1 MDEKDDFIDL
11 LKTIIDDIVS
21 DINMDDNDNID
32 SNINLLSKIFDIE
45 ADRIRELDKIFNGII
60 SDFTNVGDVIKSI
73 RSIILLSED
82 EYMYMTFKA
91 GMFLMINFTISNFD
105 ALYENMMY
113 GIIENAKKML
123 NIRV

>member
-32 SNINLLSKIFDIE
+32 SNINLLSKTFDIE

-60 SDFTNVGDVIKSI
+60 SDFTDVGDVIKSI
-73 RSIILLSED
+73 RSITLLSED
-82 EYMYMTFKA
+82 EYMYMTF
-91 GMFLMINFTISNFD
+91 
-105 ALYENMMY
+105 
-113 GIIENAKKML
+113 
-123 NIRV
+123 